1 MWLTF
6 CRRGKVAAAA
16 AVATTE
22 PTQSAEKNPKMMKRR
37 KLLFLLLL
45 FLLLLTTTTGQP
57 LMIVEDL
64 EEDWDRLDEAENVRV
79 RRRIEKRGEKC
90 EYSFDLI

>member
-1 MWLTF
+1 M
-6 CRRGKVAAAA
+6 
-16 AVATTE
+16 ATTE

-37 KLLFLLLL
+37 KL
-45 FLLLLTTTTGQP
+45 LLLLTTTTGQP

>member
-6 CRRGKVAAAA
+6 CRRGKVAAAAAA

-37 KLLFLLLL
+37 KLLLLLLL

-64 EEDWDRLDEAENVRV
+64 EEDWDRLDEAEDVRV
-79 RRRIEKRGEKC
+79 EKNRKRRRKMRI
-90 EYSFDLI
+90 FF

>member
-6 CRRGKVAAAA
+6 CRRGKVAAAAAA

-37 KLLFLLLL
+37 KLLFLLL
-45 FLLLLTTTTGQP
+45 TTTTGQP

-64 EEDWDRLDEAENVRV
+64 EEDWDRLDEAEDVRV
-79 RRRIEKRGEKC
+79 REEKIGKRGEKC

>member
-37 KLLFLLLL
+37 KLL
-45 FLLLLTTTTGQP
+45 LTTTTGQP

-64 EEDWDRLDEAENVRV
+64 EEDWDRLDEAEDVRV
-79 RRRIEKRGEKC
+79 REE
-90 EYSFDLI
+90 